1 MRSIWTRP
9 LPRWF
14 ELAIVIVTFGFF
26 WGLVFVT
33 WPQGTPRTQVRLTIC
48 LSNCKQL
55 ASAFEMYG
63 QDYDGTCP
71 YQGPGLGNDVSD
83 FSKPGA
89 STNWIVAVLPY
100 TKSERIF
107 ICPSASS
114 NVTNTASSGPA
125 AAQPKLCSYLMNG
138 CFNGM
143 RKSAIDRPAEKVM
156 GFCWPY
162 STGNALLRPGNQDP
176 HWRPVAA
183 EGSRGWA
190 NHRAREGTLG
200 RNCFM
205 GDGHA
210 RFLPEAKLTRAHFAV
225 GPYAARVLPAQP

>member
-9 LPRWF
+9 LTPF
-14 ELAIVIVTFGFF
+14 ELALAIVIVAVVF
-26 WGLVFVT
+26 WGLAFLAG
-33 WPQGTPRTQVRLTIC
+33 PPESLRERARLATC

-63 QDYDGTCP
+63 QDYDGTYP

-100 TKSERIF
+100 TKNERIF
-107 ICPSASS
+107 VCPAVGSNVPSTAASGSAS
-114 NVTNTASSGPA
+114 
-125 AAQPKLCSYLMNG
+125 AQPKQCSYLING

-156 GFCWPY
+156 AFCWPY
-162 STGNALLRPGNQDP
+162 STGNALLRPGNQVP

-190 NHRAREGTLG
+190 NHRTREGTLG
-200 RNCFM
+200 RSCFM

>member
-9 LPRWF
+9 LTTF
-14 ELAIVIVTFGFF
+14 ELVRALVIGVVLF
-26 WGLVFVT
+26 WGLVFLT
-33 WPQGTPRTQVRLTIC
+33 WPRATPRTQVRLIIC

-55 ASAFEMYG
+55 ASAVEMYE
-63 QDYDGTCP
+63 QDYDGSYP

-83 FSKPGA
+83 FAKRRAP
-89 STNWIVAVLPY
+89 TNWVVALMPY

-107 ICPSASS
+107 VCPAASS
-114 NVTNTASSGPA
+114 NVTSTAAPGSAS
-125 AAQPKLCSYLMNG
+125 AQPKLCSYLMNG

-143 RKSAIDRPAEKVM
+143 RKSAIDRPSEKVM
-156 GFCWPY
+156 AFCWPY

-183 EGSRGWA
+183 DGSRGWA
-190 NHRAREGTLG
+190 NHRTREGTLG

-225 GPYAARVLPAQP
+225 GPYAARVLPTQP